1 MEDVNKEGVIVANER
16 KYYNITNRAKFF
28 VNEKNSA
35 YTIQAWM
42 RSNNTVQYFK
52 IWEEQ
57 NNPNFNNE
65 GYEKLLKELKEQNS
79 ILTPKR
85 WIEATSAIGIISK
98 QGKSGGTY
106 VVLEFSFDFYYYV
119 SPHFRYNLIALYDLN
134 KQVEKFKK

>member
-1 MEDVNKEGVIVANER
+1 MENVNKEGVIVVNEI
-16 KYYNITNRAKFF
+16 KYYNITNRAKCFA
-28 VNEKNSA
+28 NEKNPA

-52 IWEEQ
+52 LWEEQ
-57 NNPNFNNE
+57 NNPNFNSK

-106 VVLEFSFDFYYYV
+106 VVLEFSFDFFYYV